1 MPSSFFPSASEAR
14 TLSRDNLF
22 IFREIRDIEEQILI
36 AQQNETFEVTVD
48 STGMTSA
55 DGDFMHD
62 HLLPGQSLAEEY
74 YRVWKMLE
82 TDSVKL
88 EQMNIVIKYFK
99 DLSYSIVR
107 QTNPSTLD
115 TFVWVVKW

>member
-36 AQQNETFEVTVD
+36 AQNNEAFEVTVD
-48 STGMTSA
+48 STGMTSVS
-55 DGDFMHD
+55 GDFIHD
-62 HLLPGQSLAEEY
+62 HLLGTDLSEEY

-82 TDSVKL
+82 TDAVKT
-88 EQMNIVIKYFK
+88 EQMNTVITYFK

-115 TFVWVVKW
+115 TFVWVIKW